1 MIARHHRPRGRNADN
16 LHAEGDGGP
25 QPVGTPLVRHP
36 ARFGLIFILLLMAL
50 ALGTL
55 VAAAWEAIDDM
66 QARGQMDPTW

>member
-1 MIARHHRPRGRNADN
+1 MAVLAKVLQTSGLRRHF
-16 LHAEGDGGP
+16 GP
-25 QPVGTPLVRHP
+25 PVRHP
-36 ARFGLIFILLLMAL
+36 TRLALIFILLLIAL

>member
-1 MIARHHRPRGRNADN
+1 MFLGRGY
-16 LHAEGDGGP
+16 GGP

-36 ARFGLIFILLLMAL
+36 ARFGLIFILLMAL